1 VIPIPTF
8 TPGGSVRSTATGWAV
23 TSPEVDPPA
32 LLPNGGFNFN
42 PWSEWVGGSGNYE
55 TALGHEATS
64 NADFPLT
71 VSQTGNLIMTNIA
84 TGQTFRIA

>member
-1 VIPIPTF
+1 MIPIPTF

-42 PWSEWVGGSGNYE
+42 PWSEWLGASGNFE
-55 TALGHEATS
+55 LALNFAAVL

-71 VSQTGNLIMTNIA
+71 VSPQGNLVMTDLA
-84 TGQTFRIA
+84 TGQIFLIA